1 MATSTTPAAAAT
13 SAVVETA
20 LVVAAAASSPPLP
33 ASIEPLTW
41 PEMLAE
47 GRCLLRTG
55 SWGIATKIDR
65 ANARAVAADGR
76 VAELEQELDVVREHL
91 QKLEELMAGNE
102 IQRKGLEKQMLDVED
117 HLASHR
123 DSLRKT
129 FTSLQQLALACGVE
143 ATIPQHLDET
153 SVTTALH
160 ELVGA
165 TEVIPSKHSAKGLRG
180 DGERDPHWRLPRTR
194 VHEDRPPRHR
204 SQGGLGEGGGR

>member
-1 MATSTTPAAAAT
+1 MCIFNPSRATLTTPAQRGDEVATSTTPAAASPRAAAT

-55 SWGIATKIDR
+55 SWGIATEIDR

-91 QKLEELMAGNE
+91 QKMEELMAGNE
-102 IQRKGLEKQMLDVED
+102 IQRKGLEKQI
-117 HLASHR
+117 
-123 DSLRKT
+123 
-129 FTSLQQLALACGVE
+129 G
-143 ATIPQHLDET
+143 
-153 SVTTALH
+153 
-160 ELVGA
+160 G
-165 TEVIPSKHSAKGLRG
+165 
-180 DGERDPHWRLPRTR
+180 
-194 VHEDRPPRHR
+194 RPPRFPPRFTSEDLH
-204 SQGGLGEGGGR
+204 